1 MPKLLQNWRPARVL
15 KLTAAGGAVGAVAI
29 LAWALFWPDGDC
41 SQPACARRRF
51 AIAVMIG
58 DTTEDIRK
66 RQQLIQNVAAAV
78 ADAAGPPRGPV
89 AVAN

>member
-1 MPKLLQNWRPARVL
+1 MPSGWTIAHKTGTGQDLGRRNAGFNDVGL
-15 KLTAAGGAVGAVAI
+15 LTA
-29 LAWALFWPDGDC
+29 PDG
-41 SQPACARRRF
+41 RRF

-66 RQQLIQNVAAAV
+66 RQLLIQNVAAAV
-78 ADAAGPPRGPV
+78 ANAAGPPRGPV